1 MYSKRIRTSIL
12 FITLLGTG
20 VSSFAAS
27 TQEDVQPV
35 SNAQPPSDVL
45 PVRNVAPGIFPSSI
59 IVNDV
64 FSNDDPGIDYTVT
77 GSVTK
82 EPERQNYCVNI
93 HDDAKEAR
101 SAILKERLLALETN
115 VDSKLEKLEK
125 RIKVLKKWTK
135 KREDFLVA
143 ANDSLVQ
150 IFQNMRPDAAALQ
163 FTEMGPGMAAAI
175 ISKLEPKYSSAILT
189 EMKPSDA
196 AKIALVLTNLMGMEK
211 TSVN

>member
-1 MYSKRIRTSIL
+1 MARTIHSKRLSTCIL
-12 FITLLGTG
+12 FFTLLGTG

-27 TQEDVQPV
+27 TQEDVV
-35 SNAQPPSDVL
+35 
-45 PVRNVAPGIFPSSI
+45 PVRNVSPGIFPSSI

-64 FSNDDPGIDYTVT
+64 FSNDGPGIDYTVT

-82 EPERQNYCVNI
+82 EEEKEPEKLSYCVNI
-93 HDDAKEAR
+93 HEDAKEAR
-101 SAILKERLLALETN
+101 SAILKERLIALEMN
-115 VDSKLEKLEK
+115 VDDKLEKLEK
-125 RIKVLKKWTK
+125 RIAVLKKWTK

-143 ANDSLVQ
+143 ANESLVQ